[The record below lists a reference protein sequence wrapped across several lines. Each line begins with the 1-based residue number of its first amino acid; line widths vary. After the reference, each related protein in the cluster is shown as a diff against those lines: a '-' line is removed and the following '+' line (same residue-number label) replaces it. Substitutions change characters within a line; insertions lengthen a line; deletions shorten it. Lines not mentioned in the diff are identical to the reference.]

1 MAHRSDRRGDAPI
14 ESLAIKAVQRR
25 LVPHARIPYW
35 PGAMHAPHRGRR
47 YVCSPITVRSRHH
60 AKRLAKGVQIRHH
73 ATRLAKGVQKRLAK
87 GVQIRLSSGPSRASS
102 RPPSIPGPSL
112 FIYGISSRHPP
123 RPVSDRV
130 PHRRR
135 GHGEGLQ
142 SDRRGTPAGEHPRD
156 GRAGGAARADS
167 RPADSRRR
175 GPRDSPAVLRGV
187 AGRWRGERPAADA
200 RAVWDLVPQLRGR
213 RRRDSRG
220 HRTVGVD
227 GVAGVHPGQRRETP
241 RAPRAGP
248 RSPSEYWRR
257 PRCERR
263 GASCEARRRGDAP
276 AHRRGGAT
284 RQMAPRR
291 RNPKG
296 AWGLRPQTASH
307 VVADALRHRL
317 LRASCLQ
324 LARPTRAAHANTRTD
339 S

>member
-1 MAHRSDRRGDAPI
+1 MALARGTRLGPYQI
-14 ESLAIKAVQRR
+14 ESLIGAGGMGKVYKATD
-25 LVPHARIPYW
+25 
-35 PGAMHAPHRGRR
+35 GGRR
-47 YVCSPITVRSRHH
+47 QGSTPGTVG
-60 AKRLAKGVQIRHH
+60 LAGQ
-73 ATRLAKGVQKRLAK
+73 
-87 GVQIRLSSGPSRASS
+87 
-102 RPPSIPGPSL
+102 
-112 FIYGISSRHPP
+112 
-123 RPVSDRV
+123 RV
-130 PHRRR
+130 PIRV
-135 GHGEGLQ
+135 
-142 SDRRGTPAGEHPRD
+142 PRI
-156 GRAGGAARADS
+156 R
-167 RPADSRRR
+167 
-175 GPRDSPAVLRGV
+175 VGV
-187 AGRWRGERPAADA
+187 AGREIPLRSYEALRGDGEVNDRHNKAAADA